1 MTGYELQAQKRA
13 FARRHRLPVVRVSE
27 IIREV
32 ARLHGTTE
40 IAIRGAC
47 RVRRVVAARR
57 DAARRLRLR
66 GLSLRVVGIALGA
79 RHHTTIMNLLE
90 AA

>member
-1 MTGYELQAQKRA
+1 MRAQKRA
-13 FARRHRLPVVRVSE
+13 QARRHRLPASRIVE
-27 IIREV
+27 IVAEV

-40 IAIRGAC
+40 IAVRGP
-47 RVRRVVAARR
+47 VRAAPIVAARR

-66 GLSLRVVGIALGA
+66 GLSLRLVGQALGG
-79 RHHTTIMNLLE
+79 RDHTTVLNLLRE